1 MSGIRRKSSITQT
14 AEIALATDERGE
26 RLLWERYERQL
37 PLCGFTS
44 QGLSCRKCFNG
55 PCRINPFG
63 DEPSQGVCGADRDQI
78 VMENVFCT
86 TLEGVLETARK
97 ISLAECGDIANDLP
111 DITSDLPVKTREKL
125 IGSRLLPVRTLD
137 LLKVQN
143 SHFSQKGYLLKTL
156 KDLTRLGLIHY
167 GLLKMGEASLSE
179 AIPGRGALTPLES
192 PAIYAGDDLNKDSIR
207 RRENGVKA
215 PSFRT
220 GLTPEGANLLVLG
233 QVSVGLLRQLQ
244 SQASQRP
251 KEKAVNI
258 FIQGADGLSS
268 LNRLADHGS
277 PELALTMNLDAI
289 IVGPNAHHPAVEDLA
304 QKFGIPLFLLDEEK
318 KTPDLIA
325 SEAIEHAIHHAQLGS
340 YMTSVKMFPAP
351 DPSAEAQLFGKGQEV
366 RAALKKGQLGGI
378 VVLLGEANVKQ
389 TFFERTLALMKR
401 CLEQRCLVLLGGEL
415 GSQVD
420 LLIREMGGDGL
431 VRDIEGLPSLSC
443 FGSFMEIPR
452 VVAFLKCLAQE
463 ERFDKIPAVVALPE
477 FFRASTWAAAVS
489 FLSLGFAVQI
499 GTSLPFWGSPSLTDV
514 LLKDWPKIS
523 GGVLMASPGHPDGQT
538 QAQELSAFLKAR
550 NAE

>member
-1 MSGIRRKSSITQT
+1 MSGVRRKSSITQT

-86 TLEGVLETARK
+86 TLEGVLETART
-97 ISLAECGDIANDLP
+97 ISLAESRNSFDDLP

-125 IGSRLLPVRTLD
+125 IGSSLLPVRTLD

-143 SHFSQKGYLLKTL
+143 SYFSQKGYLLKTL

-179 AIPGRGALTPLES
+179 AIQARGAF
-192 PAIYAGDDLNKDSIR
+192 I
-207 RRENGVKA
+207 
-215 PSFRT
+215 
-220 GLTPEGANLLVLG
+220 PEGANLLVLG
-233 QVSVGLLRQLQ
+233 QVSAGLFGQLQ
-244 SQASQRP
+244 SQASQRS
-251 KEKAVNI
+251 KERAVNI
-258 FIQGADGLSS
+258 FVQGANELSS

-277 PELALTMNLDAI
+277 PELALAMNLDAL
-289 IVGPNAHHPAVEDLA
+289 IVGPNAYCPAVENLA
-304 QKFGIPLFLLDEEK
+304 KKFGIPLFLLEEGK

-325 SEAIEHAIHHAQLGS
+325 SEAIEHAIRHAQLGS
-340 YMTSVKMFPAP
+340 YMTSVRMSAAP
-351 DPSAEAQLFGKGQEV
+351 DPSAEAQLFGKEQEV

-389 TFFERTLALMKR
+389 TFFERTLTLMKS

-431 VRDIEGLPSLSC
+431 LREIEGLPSLSC
-443 FGSFMEIPR
+443 FGSLVEIPR
-452 VVAFLKCLAQE
+452 IVTFLKCLAQE
-463 ERFDKIPAVVALPE
+463 ETFDKIPVVVALPE

-489 FLSLGFAVQI
+489 FLSLGFAVQV

-523 GGVLMASPGHPDGQT
+523 GGVLMASPGHADNRT
-538 QAQELSAFLKAR
+538 QAQELLAFLKAR
-550 NAE
+550 IAKS

>member
-44 QGLSCRKCFNG
+44 QGLNCRKCFNG

-63 DEPSQGVCGADRDQI
+63 DEPNQGVCGADRDQI
-78 VMENVFCT
+78 VLENVFCT
-86 TLEGVLETARK
+86 TLEGVLDTART
-97 ISLAECGDIANDLP
+97 ISLAESGDVANDLP

-125 IGSRLLPVRTLD
+125 IESRLLPVRTLD

-167 GLLKMGEASLSE
+167 GLLKMGEASLGEVLRS
-179 AIPGRGALTPLES
+179 RGA
-192 PAIYAGDDLNKDSIR
+192 
-207 RRENGVKA
+207 V
-215 PSFRT
+215 
-220 GLTPEGANLLVLG
+220 TPEGANLLILG
-233 QVSVGLLRQLQ
+233 QVPVGLLRQLQ

-258 FIQGADGLSS
+258 FVQGTNGPSS

-277 PELALTMNLDAI
+277 AELALTMNLDALI
-289 IVGPNAHHPAVEDLA
+289 IGSDAYHPAVENLA
-304 QKFGIPLFLLDEEK
+304 QKFGIPLFLLDEDN

-340 YMTSVKMFPAP
+340 YVTSVKMSPAP
-351 DPSAEAQLFGKGQEV
+351 DPNAGAQLFGKGQEV
-366 RAALKKGQLGGI
+366 RAALKRGQLGGI

-389 TFFERTLALMKR
+389 TFFERTLALMKK

-415 GSQVD
+415 GSQID
-420 LLIREMGGDGL
+420 LLTREMGGEGL
-431 VRDIEGLPSLSC
+431 PREIEGLPSLSC
-443 FGSFMEIPR
+443 FGSLMEIPR

-499 GTSLPFWGSPSLTDV
+499 GTSLPFWGSPSLTEV

-523 GGVLMASPGHPDGQT
+523 GGVLMASPGHPDSQT
-538 QAQELSAFLKAR
+538 QAQELLAFLKAR
-550 NAE
+550 NVE